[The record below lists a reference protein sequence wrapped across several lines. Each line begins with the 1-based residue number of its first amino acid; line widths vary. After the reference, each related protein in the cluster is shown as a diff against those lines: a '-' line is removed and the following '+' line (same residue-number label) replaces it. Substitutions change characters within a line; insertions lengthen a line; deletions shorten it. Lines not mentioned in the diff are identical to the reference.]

1 LYGPKRAEPLRLKPF
16 RQEETVSE
24 LSGTID
30 KYLRAWN
37 ETDSVARR
45 KQLDEIWAEGAGYVD
60 PLVQVTGRD
69 GLDQVI
75 AGAQG
80 QFGGLQF
87 ERGTTYEEHHNMVRF
102 TWHLVTGPGADPVAV
117 GFDVVVLDGSGRIAA
132 VYGFI
137 DKMPGA

>member
-1 LYGPKRAEPLRLKPF
+1 M
-16 RQEETVSE
+16 SE

-30 KYLRAWN
+30 KYLQAWN
-37 ETDSVARR
+37 ETDAVSRR

-87 ERGTTYEEHHNMVRF
+87 ERGTTYEEHHNVVRF
-102 TWHLVTGPGADPVAV
+102 TWHLVTAPGADPVAI
-117 GFDVVVLDGSGRIAA
+117 GFDVVVLDDSGRIAA

-137 DKMPGA
+137 DKMPG